1 MYRKNIL
8 FENFDV
14 KIKCKNKR
22 ELDPY
27 SKNTFECTYY
37 IGVLMYWKNML
48 ATRDIYYT
56 YILQPRALSF
66 PPSIKSIAAIV
77 IHTHIIYNTHFETC
91 YTRAK
96 AQRYHCEAERIHTLF
111 VPDDSLLF
119 TSASPSMR
127 ATYMYEPCKI
137 RSRQSTVK
145 QKKHRPPRVTLSLST
160 SRKITYSP
168 GYLYNRAHIRTR
180 AP

>member
-1 MYRKNIL
+1 
-8 FENFDV
+8 
-14 KIKCKNKR
+14 
-22 ELDPY
+22 
-27 SKNTFECTYY
+27 
-37 IGVLMYWKNML
+37 ML

-119 TSASPSMR
+119 TSVSPSMR
-127 ATYMYEPCKI
+127 ATYMYEPCKK

-145 QKKHRPPRVTLSLST
+145 QKKNTAPLVSLSLSLSLPREKLHT
-160 SRKITYSP
+160 RRAIYTIVHTYVHGRPKHPAPRRQRCMEIKRRAARALFHGNERGGGREKIASET
-168 GYLYNRAHIRTR
+168 LL
-180 AP
+180 